1 MSLAIVTTSH
11 KPDFPSFARLH
22 ASVLEHTDP
31 STQHI
36 VAVPG
41 LDVPLF
47 ESIGSDR
54 LTVVSE
60 RSTLPSRFVPAT
72 RLARIPRI
80 PRGFRIAAINTT
92 RPWPPIR
99 GWILQQMVKLSV
111 VSELE
116 VDVALII
123 DSDVLLVRSVDESA
137 FQSDGVVRLYRLPDG
152 ITPDMTRHLAQRAKA
167 RRLLGV
173 AAAESRSPD
182 YIAGI
187 VSWDPALVRDMLE
200 RIEATTGQRWQ
211 DCVGQS
217 LDFSEFITYGTYVM
231 MLAEPGR
238 RAFVGDRSLSHSHW
252 GPTPLT
258 RDAAQRF
265 VEALAPDDL
274 AIHVQSNTGTDESVL
289 RFIADAVAAQSR
301 ST

>member
-11 KPDFPSFARLH
+11 RPDFPSFVRLH

-36 VAVPG
+36 VVVPG

-47 ESIGSDR
+47 ESLESSR

-60 RSTLPSRFVPAT
+60 RATLPSRFVPAT
-72 RLARIPRI
+72 RLARIPRL
-80 PRGFRIAAINTT
+80 PRGFRIAALNTT

-99 GWILQQMVKLSV
+99 GWILQQMVKLAV

-123 DSDVLLVRSVDESA
+123 DSDVLLVRPVKEAA
-137 FQSDGVVRLYRLPDG
+137 FRSDGVVRLYRLPDG

-167 RRLLGV
+167 RHLLGV
-173 AAAESRSPD
+173 DTTESQSPD

-187 VSWDPALVRDMLE
+187 VSWDPTLVRDMLV
-200 RIEATTGQRWQ
+200 RIEATTGRRWQ

-231 MLAEPGR
+231 MLAEPSR
-238 RAFVGDRSLSHSHW
+238 RTFVGDRSLSHSHW

-258 RDAAQRF
+258 MDTAQHF

-274 AIHVQSNTGTDESVL
+274 AIHVQSNTSTDEAVL
-289 RFIADAVAAQSR
+289 RFIAEGVSH
-301 ST
+301 S

>member
-1 MSLAIVTTSH
+1 MSLAVVTTSH
-11 KPDFPSFARLH
+11 KPDFSSFVRLH
-22 ASVLEHTDP
+22 DSVLEHTDP
-31 STQHI
+31 STPHI

-41 LDVPLF
+41 IDVPLF
-47 ESIGSDR
+47 ESIGSSR
-54 LTVVSE
+54 LQVMSE
-60 RSTLPSRFVPAT
+60 RETLPRRFVSVT

-80 PRGFRIAAINTT
+80 PRGFRIAALNST

-99 GWILQQMVKLSV
+99 GWILQLMVKLAV

-123 DSDVLLVRSVDESA
+123 DSDVLLVRRVDESM
-137 FQSDGVVRLYRLPDG
+137 FRDHDGVVRLYRLPDG

-167 RRLLGV
+167 LRLLGLTGG
-173 AAAESRSPD
+173 EPDHPD

-187 VSWDPALVRDMLE
+187 VSWDPALVRQMLVRLE
-200 RIEATTGQRWQ
+200 STTGRHWQ

-231 MLAEPGR
+231 LLADTSR
-238 RAFVGDRSLSHSHW
+238 RAFLGDRSLSHSHW

-258 RDAAQRF
+258 MDAARRF
-265 VEALAPDDL
+265 VDTLTPEDL
-274 AIHVQSNTGTDESVL
+274 AIHVQSNTSTEESVL
-289 RFIADAVAAQSR
+289 RYIAAEVARA
-301 ST
+301 

>member
-31 STQHI
+31 STPHI

-41 LDVPLF
+41 IDVPLF
-47 ESIGSDR
+47 ESIGSNR
-54 LTVVSE
+54 LRVVSE
-60 RSTLPSRFVPAT
+60 RATLPPRFVPAT
-72 RLARIPRI
+72 RLARIPRL
-80 PRGFRIAAINTT
+80 PRGFRVAAVNAT

-99 GWILQQMVKLSV
+99 GWILQQIVKLAV

-123 DSDVLLVRSVDESA
+123 DSDVLLVRPVDESA
-137 FQSDGVVRLYRLPDG
+137 FRSRDGVVRLYRLPYG
-152 ITPDMTRHLAQRAKA
+152 ITPDMRRHLAQRAKA
-167 RRLLGV
+167 LELLGL
-173 AAAESRSPD
+173 ADAEEHSPD

-187 VSWDPALVRDMLE
+187 VSWDPSLARQMLARLE
-200 RIEATTGQRWQ
+200 ETTGRHWQ

-231 MLAEPGR
+231 LLADPDR
-238 RAFVGDRSLSHSHW
+238 RAFLGDRSLSHSHW
-252 GPTPLT
+252 GPTPLS
-258 RDAAQRF
+258 RDAARLF
-265 VEALAPDDL
+265 VEALGPDDL
-274 AIHVQSNTGTDESVL
+274 AIHVQSNTSTDESVL
-289 RFIADAVAAQSR
+289 RFIAEEVSR
-301 ST
+301 A